1 MCVAVQKSSQLTLI
15 IGVASATLILLIV
28 TIVIIIKARKNKKQ
42 KKPVTAKHIY
52 NQHGDIVLTLKP
64 NEASQIRQKVEQ
76 MNQLYHEQQKQLRQP
91 NVQKLKPIQPNKLKE
106 PQRSVLNKNGKL
118 VLQIKPEKKQLQQ
131 IQKRENSVSKLN
143 QKRDKVLQK
152 KINDR
157 FNWFEDL
164 QVTL

>member
-1 MCVAVQKSSQLTLI
+1 MCVVVQKSSQLTLI

-42 KKPVTAKHIY
+42 KKPVTKHIY

-76 MNQLYHEQQKQLRQP
+76 MNQLYHEQQKQQLRQP

-118 VLQIKPEKKQLQQ
+118 VLQIKPERKQLQQ

-143 QKRDKVLQK
+143 QKWDKVLQK